1 MAKAPEPKKIDEL
14 KSKDLDFDPRNPRF
28 YRLSEGIADALVVEV
43 MLEDEGVQ
51 TLMSSIGHQ
60 GYFPGEPLL
69 VVKAPKNKFIV
80 VEGNRRLAAVKLLN
94 GELSPPQRKSRSVN
108 IIRDEASHKP
118 TKLPCIVYEDRAEV
132 LRYLGYR
139 HITGIKEWDS
149 LSKAKY
155 LLELR
160 ETFYSDLAPDQ
171 QLKTLAK
178 EIGSRPDVAGQLLTS
193 LALYEKAQQ
202 EKFFRK
208 NNLNPEAIDFSY
220 ITTAL
225 SYKNITDWLGLESRT
240 DVEVN
245 NLNVENLEQLLY
257 WMYVPEKNGK
267 TVLRETR
274 RLKELAAVVSS
285 PDSMRILLKSGDL
298 DDAFLYTDGPQ
309 LALSGALNKAD
320 SKLRIVWDMLLESN
334 VGEEHQLAAME
345 IRDRAQRILEQISS
359 ALETK
364 KSSQAVKTKV
374 AAPAKAKTNTRK

>member
-1 MAKAPEPKKIDEL
+1 MEKVPEPKTIDEL
-14 KSKDLDFDPRNPRF
+14 NSKDLNFDPKNPRF
-28 YRLSEGIADALVVEV
+28 YRLSEGIADAAVVEE

-51 TLMSSIGHQ
+51 SLMNSIGHQ

-69 VVKAPKNKFIV
+69 VVKAPKNKYIV

-94 GELSPPQRKSRSVN
+94 GELVPPARKSRSVSL
-108 IIRDEASHKP
+108 IRADAFYKP
-118 TKLPCIVYEDRAEV
+118 KKLPCIVYEDRAEV

-155 LLELR
+155 LFELK
-160 ETFYSDLAPDQ
+160 ETFYSHLTADQ

-193 LALYEKAQQ
+193 LALYEKAQK

-208 NNLNPEAIDFSY
+208 NNLNSDAIDFSY

-225 SYKNITDWLGLESRT
+225 SYRNITDWLGLENRT
-240 DVEVN
+240 DVQAE
-245 NLNVENLEQLLY
+245 NLNNENLEQLLY

-285 PDSMRILLKSGDL
+285 PDSMRVLMKSGDL

-309 LALSGALNKAD
+309 LALSSALAKAD

-334 VGEEHQLAAME
+334 VDEDHRITAEAIHE
-345 IRDRAQRILEQISS
+345 RAQRIFEQISS
-359 ALETK
+359 VLDSK
-364 KSSQAVKTKV
+364 KSQKGVKF
-374 AAPAKAKTNTRK
+374 APAPKTRSSTRD